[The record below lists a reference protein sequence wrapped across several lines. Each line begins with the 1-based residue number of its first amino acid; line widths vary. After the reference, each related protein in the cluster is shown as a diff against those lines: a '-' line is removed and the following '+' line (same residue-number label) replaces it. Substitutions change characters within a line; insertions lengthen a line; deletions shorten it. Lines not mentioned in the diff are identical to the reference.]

1 MSSSNT
7 LATDGTPLTPY
18 SLSETL
24 ASTEAGGG
32 ASGVGISDLGDYYAS
47 DAVEGAL
54 QEIGET
60 LATAVVTSLNARVGD
75 VVLDKTDVGLGNV
88 ENTTLS
94 TWPGTGNVTTVGT
107 VSSGTWQ
114 GTPVADAYI
123 ASAVT
128 WHQNMPPGALI
139 MYAGGAAP
147 TGFLLCD
154 GSAVSRVG
162 G

>member
-1 MSSSNT
+1 MPSSNT

-32 ASGVGISDLGDYYAS
+32 SSGVGISDLGDYYAS

-75 VVLDKTDVGLGNV
+75 VVLDKTDVGLLLAYPLPEGR
-88 ENTTLS
+88 
-94 TWPGTGNVTTVGT
+94 GTQDCIQRAIKAGIPTIVFDSDDTAVLTVRT
-107 VSSGTWQ
+107 
-114 GTPVADAYI
+114 
-123 ASAVT
+123 
-128 WHQNMPPGALI
+128 
-139 MYAGGAAP
+139 
-147 TGFLLCD
+147 
-154 GSAVSRVG
+154 
-162 G
+162 